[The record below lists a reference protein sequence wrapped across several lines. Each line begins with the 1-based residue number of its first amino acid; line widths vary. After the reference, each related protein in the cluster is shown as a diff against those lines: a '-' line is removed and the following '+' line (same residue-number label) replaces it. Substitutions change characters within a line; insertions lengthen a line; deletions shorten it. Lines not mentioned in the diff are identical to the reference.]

1 MSQFI
6 IATHSYLA
14 DGYKNSINFFNST
27 ITNVHFINA
36 YVDEQKNFAEELKSL
51 LDKFKSE
58 QVIILTDMLGGS
70 VNKEALNLI
79 KDYDCKVVSGINLS
93 LVLEL
98 VMNTDNK
105 ISDETIKTAVDQ
117 ARNQI
122 VFINDLLKGDD
133 LDD

>member
-1 MSQFI
+1 
-6 IATHSYLA
+6 
-14 DGYKNSINFFNST
+14 
-27 ITNVHFINA
+27 
-36 YVDEQKNFAEELKSL
+36 
-51 LDKFKSE
+51 
-58 QVIILTDMLGGS
+58 
-70 VNKEALNLI
+70 NKEALNLI

-133 LDD
+133 IDD

>member
-14 DGYKNSINFFNST
+14 DGYKNSINFFNSE

-36 YVDEQKNFAEELKSL
+36 YVDEQNNFAEELKSL

-58 QVIILTDMLGGS
+58 QVIILTDMPGGS
-70 VNKEALNLI
+70 VNKETLNLI

-133 LDD
+133 IDD

>member
-1 MSQFI
+1 MP
-6 IATHSYLA
+6 
-14 DGYKNSINFFNST
+14 
-27 ITNVHFINA
+27 
-36 YVDEQKNFAEELKSL
+36 
-51 LDKFKSE
+51 
-58 QVIILTDMLGGS
+58 GGS